1 MTRSRVSSQYLA
13 SFSLMPGI
21 ESVTAKSLLASPF
34 DKSEFSGKFLGMKK
48 LFLFSLVSLSLV
60 VCAGLFSGTGHG
72 AEENIRVLP
81 VVGVINPV
89 VADFIVRELSSANQ
103 AREKAFLIELDTP
116 GGLDQSM
123 REIIQGILG
132 SKIPVIVY
140 VYPSGGRAASA
151 GALITLAADFAVMAP
166 GTNIGA
172 ATPVQIGGGSG
183 DKDSTMM
190 QKVVQDAVAYARSI
204 AQQRGRNVEWAESI
218 VRESVS
224 TPAGEAL
231 EMKVIDFIAN
241 DESALLREL
250 NGRRYLRDGREFTLK
265 TEGLSLQVRE
275 MNWRQKIIYT
285 VSHPNIAYML
295 LMLGILGIFFEISQP
310 GVVFPGVIGAL
321 ALLLSFLGF
330 QTLPI
335 NYVGVLLILLA
346 VVLFILEVKIV
357 SYGMLSVG
365 GLVAMTMGSLI
376 LVESSEPYL
385 KISKGV
391 IFGTVSVT
399 AGFLLLVLY
408 LVVRT
413 QRRGFVS
420 GREGMAGKEGEAV
433 SEINLRGKVFVFGE
447 YWNASS
453 EVPVAKGEKIVV
465 VRVREN
471 MELDVKPLKEGEW
484 FFDKGGSQ

>member
-1 MTRSRVSSQYLA
+1 MV
-13 SFSLMPGI
+13 
-21 ESVTAKSLLASPF
+21 
-34 DKSEFSGKFLGMKK
+34 LG
-48 LFLFSLVSLSLV
+48 
-60 VCAGLFSGTGHG
+60 AG
-72 AEENIRVLP
+72 ENVRVLP

-89 VADFIVRELSSANQ
+89 VADFINHELEMANQ

-132 SKIPVIVY
+132 SRIPVIVF

-151 GALITLAADFAVMAP
+151 GALITLASDFAVMAP

-172 ATPVQIGGGSG
+172 ATPVQIGGGG
-183 DKDSTMM
+183 GEKDSTMM
-190 QKVVQDAVAYARSI
+190 QKVIKDAVAYARSI

-224 TPAGEAL
+224 TPAAEAL
-231 EMKVIDFIAN
+231 EMKVIDFIAS
-241 DESALLREL
+241 DEMALLREL
-250 NGRRYLRDGREFTLK
+250 DGRRYLRDGQELILK

-275 MNWRQKIIYT
+275 MNWRQKILYT

-295 LMLGILGIFFEISQP
+295 LMLGVLGIFFEISQP

-357 SYGMLSVG
+357 SYGMLSIG

-408 LVVRT
+408 FVVRT
-413 QRRGFVS
+413 QRRSFYS
-420 GREGMAGKEGEAV
+420 GREGMVGKEGAAV
-433 SEINLRGKVFVFGE
+433 TDIHLHGKVFVFGE

-453 EVPVAKGEKIVV
+453 EVPVAKGEKIEV
-465 VRVREN
+465 VRVKEN
-471 MELDVKPLKEGEW
+471 MELEVRPLKEGEW
-484 FFDKGGSQ
+484 FFDKGGSR